1 MFGFSGV
8 ESITKFKLKALK
20 HCLVQPCFILACK
33 TMAAGMQQSVVLYK
47 TWIVM
52 QQKAMQYI
60 KLNKMSRLIRS
71 ISELIDI
78 TGLQHVGNG
87 DCGPCELSCS
97 SSQIQNIY
105 FNSKTSFLQ

>member
-60 KLNKMSRLIRS
+60 KLNKNESSDPINIRTDRHHRSTACRQWRLQ
-71 ISELIDI
+71 
-78 TGLQHVGNG
+78 TM
-87 DCGPCELSCS
+87 
-97 SSQIQNIY
+97 
-105 FNSKTSFLQ
+105 